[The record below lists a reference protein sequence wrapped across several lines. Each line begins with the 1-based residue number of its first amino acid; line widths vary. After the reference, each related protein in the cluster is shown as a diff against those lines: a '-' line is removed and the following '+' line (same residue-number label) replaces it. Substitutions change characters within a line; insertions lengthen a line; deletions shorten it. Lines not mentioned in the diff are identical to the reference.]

1 MQNGSTNCVVPR
13 YLSEA
18 CKITYNR
25 FKYKGRYEMTKHQKT
40 YTQVVDYFRERILA
54 GELRPGDKLPPERE
68 VAEELGVS
76 RNSVREA
83 IKVLDMTGVISSQQ
97 GSGNYITCDFDK
109 SIAQTMT
116 MMFAMHRVD
125 YSMISQVRYTLERQA
140 FSLACDKATEEQ
152 IEEIEQLIA
161 ELDASDDERVR
172 ARKDK
177 EIHYKISKA
186 SGNVLIADILEACSG
201 VIDTFVVDMR
211 AKIMRNER
219 DKERLNNSHRELVQ
233 ALRDGDRE
241 KGFKALDHHFELI
254 DVILEEE
261 KIVITGEDVLRR
273 RKELSEEENLA

>member
-1 MQNGSTNCVVPR
+1 
-13 YLSEA
+13 
-18 CKITYNR
+18 
-25 FKYKGRYEMTKHQKT
+25 MTKHQKT

-140 FSLACDKATEEQ
+140 FSLACDRATEEQ

-233 ALRDGDRE
+233 ALREGDRE

-273 RKELSEEENLA
+273 RKELSKEENLA